1 MPKTDY
7 QIALWKKARV
17 NLDYH
22 VELDKHYY
30 SVPFTLVHKAVEVRY
45 TEKIVEVFYQ
55 GTRVAS
61 HLRSYLPH
69 RHTTQTEHMPEAH
82 QKMLE
87 WTPSRFLRWAEKIGP
102 NTKTMIDTILNGRQ
116 HPEQG
121 YRSCLGL
128 LRLEKTYGR
137 KRLERACQ
145 RALHFGLSS
154 RKHVLSILK
163 NKQDLL
169 DLPQQE
175 QLISGAHANIRGAH
189 FYK

>member
-1 MPKTDY
+1 M
-7 QIALWKKARV
+7 
-17 NLDYH
+17 
-22 VELDKHYY
+22 
-30 SVPFTLVHKAVEVRY
+30 
-45 TEKIVEVFYQ
+45 
-55 GTRVAS
+55 
-61 HLRSYLPH
+61 
-69 RHTTQTEHMPEAH
+69 
-82 QKMLE
+82 
-87 WTPSRFLRWAEKIGP
+87 RWAKKIGP
-102 NTKTMIDTILNGRQ
+102 NTRTIIDTIINGRQ

-154 RKHVLSILK
+154 RKQVLSILK
-163 NKQDLL
+163 SKQDLL

-175 QLISGAHANIRGAH
+175 ELIAGPHDNIRGAH